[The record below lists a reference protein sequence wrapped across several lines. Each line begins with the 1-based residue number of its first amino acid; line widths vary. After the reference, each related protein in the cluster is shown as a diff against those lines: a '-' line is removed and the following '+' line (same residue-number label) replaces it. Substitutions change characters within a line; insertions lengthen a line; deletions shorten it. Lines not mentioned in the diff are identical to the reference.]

1 MISPSRTRSK
11 SLAAVALVTATLLAA
26 GSVHGRVEIVSSQ
39 DPNVRKHSDFSG
51 VVLWLDPL
59 PGPAPMPLNRPR
71 AEMTQRNKRFTPH
84 ILPIAVGTTVDFPN
98 FDPIFHNAFS
108 NFDGQIFD
116 VGLYPPGTTRSV
128 LFRREGIVRVFCN
141 IHPTM
146 SAVIVVLEIALFHH
160 FGQEPAISPSLMF
173 LPAVTVCTCF
183 MSAATQQ
190 TLDALTR
197 TVDVADG
204 AAERRRNQ
212 TCPKAA
218 ICCCRTKTS
227 TERTIRR
234 LNRERILVASKAVSF
249 SRHIAAVEDPAADL
263 YAS

>member
-1 MISPSRTRSK
+1 MTLPSRTRSK
-11 SLAAVALVTATLLAA
+11 SLAAVALVTVNFLAA

-51 VVLWLDPL
+51 IVVWLDPL

-71 AEMTQRNKRFTPH
+71 IEMTQRNKRFSPH

-98 FDPIFHNAFS
+98 FDPIYHNAFS

-146 SAVIVVLEIALFHH
+146 SAVIVVLRSAYFTTSNKAGEFSIANLPPGSYRLHVFH
-160 FGQEPAISPSLMF
+160 ER
-173 LPAVTVCTCF
+173 
-183 MSAATQQ
+183 ATQQ

-197 TVDVADG
+197 TIDVADG
-204 AAERRRNQ
+204 AADAGVIGVSETGFLLLPHTN
-212 TCPKAA
+212 KYG
-218 ICCCRTKTS
+218 KTYPS
-227 TERTIRR
+227 V
-234 LNRERILVASKAVSF
+234 NPYPGSK
-249 SRHIAAVEDPAADL
+249 P
-263 YAS
+263 

>member
-1 MISPSRTRSK
+1 MTSPSPTRSK

-98 FDPIFHNAFS
+98 FDPIYHNAFS

-128 LFRREGIVRVFCN
+128 LFRREGIVRVFCD

-146 SAVIVVLEIALFHH
+146 SAVIVVLRSAYFTTSSKTGEFSIANLPSGSYRLHVFH
-160 FGQEPAISPSLMF
+160 ER
-173 LPAVTVCTCF
+173 
-183 MSAATQQ
+183 ATQE
-190 TLDALTR
+190 TLNALTR
-197 TVDVADG
+197 TIDVADG
-204 AAERRRNQ
+204 AADAGVISVSETGFLLLPHKNKYGKDY
-212 TCPKAA
+212 PPP
-218 ICCCRTKTS
+218 
-227 TERTIRR
+227 
-234 LNRERILVASKAVSF
+234 NPYPGSK
-249 SRHIAAVEDPAADL
+249 P
-263 YAS
+263 